1 MKAPP
6 IDKIFAI
13 YGINL
18 KTETAYFFKKNDSP
32 NPVTSLCLD
41 PDGKIPNYKC
51 EGGIA
56 FETKDTR
63 QNCLKGKKRSGD
75 GTVPYASLSFCKHWN
90 GQNGCKVKIAEIE
103 GAEHRAI
110 LRNKTFT
117 QLVRTFLHSLSLSL
131 ALALST
137 HVPISTQIIET
148 ACQLPPPTD
157 LPNTFSDCTWDAMLE
172 VRGRDEPC
180 VIQALT
186 KEIVIQQKSGKK
198 TKQRFAYTQVADL
211 LVDDTGDSL
220 TIEFE
225 KAAQPFIFKAAD
237 ATAIVDELA
246 SRCRFITL
254 METSNEEQRDEYGR
268 TELHLAVIE
277 GDLARVRVSFS
288 FSFSFSPSRAFPF
301 AVCDLEAHATRARL
315 GIGDP
320 STELAKTHSHQ
331 RHRQYRLDAVALR
344 GLTWKSRSRRAAA

>member
-117 QLVRTFLHSLSLSL
+117 QLVRTFLHSLSLSRSL
-131 ALALST
+131 ALSTLALSLALST
-137 HVPISTQIIET
+137 HALSTHVAWPPISTQIIET

-211 LVDDTGDSL
+211 LVDETGDSL

-288 FSFSFSPSRAFPF
+288 FSFSYSPSRAFPF
-301 AVCDLEAHATRARL
+301 AVCDLWRL
-315 GIGDP
+315 
-320 STELAKTHSHQ
+320 T
-331 RHRQYRLDAVALR
+331 
-344 GLTWKSRSRRAAA
+344 RRALV